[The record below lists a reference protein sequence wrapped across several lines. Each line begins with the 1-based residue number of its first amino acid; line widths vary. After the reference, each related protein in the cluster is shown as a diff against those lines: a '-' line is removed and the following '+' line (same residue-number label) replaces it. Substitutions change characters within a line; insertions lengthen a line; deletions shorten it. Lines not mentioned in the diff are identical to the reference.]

1 MAIHDVPGG
10 VVRDAFEH
18 IFPRAVAPSEGYE
31 RMSGVVHSPARNA
44 DGRAVVLQAFVSQ
57 LRF

>member
-1 MAIHDVPGG
+1 
-10 VVRDAFEH
+10 VRDAFEH